1 MKSRATLPGA
11 GPSPSA
17 STSNFPSSCM
27 ASRDFKEMHLN
38 LGTFGRSIRKFICSQ
53 QKRGVLMSKAV
64 KRSTYFSVLFLF
76 VLSSQAVPE
85 GEARLSRTVPITL
98 PESTAIHVTLNNA
111 VGSDRSQPGDH
122 FEATL
127 SQPVVLA
134 GRTVIPEGSRANGV
148 VVDSRR
154 SGRLVGHSH
163 LQIALE
169 SVEVGGSTYEI
180 RTATETK
187 IGKRHGRHNFA
198 LIGGGAGTGL
208 LIGALAAGG
217 GGALLGGPIG
227 AGVGTVAAVVT
238 LRRDIRLPAE
248 TQVTFELATPA
259 TIEVSVP
266 DFAGPAGR
274 PTDRREK

>member
-1 MKSRATLPGA
+1 MSRAVKQL
-11 GPSPSA
+11 SY
-17 STSNFPSSCM
+17 FP
-27 ASRDFKEMHLN
+27 
-38 LGTFGRSIRKFICSQ
+38 
-53 QKRGVLMSKAV
+53 
-64 KRSTYFSVLFLF
+64 VLFLF
-76 VLSSQAVPE
+76 VLSSAATL
-85 GEARLSRTVPITL
+85 EAAGRVSRTVPITL

-127 SQPVVLA
+127 SQPVVLR
-134 GRTVIPEGSRANGV
+134 GRTVIPQGSRATGV
-148 VVDSRR
+148 VVDARR

-169 SVEVGGSTYEI
+169 SIEVGGNTYEI

-187 IGKRHGRHNFA
+187 IGKRHGMHNFA
-198 LIGGGAGTGL
+198 FISGGVGSGL

-217 GGALLGGPIG
+217 GGALIGGPIG

-238 LRRDIRLPAE
+238 CKRDIRLPAE

-259 TIEVSVP
+259 TIDVTDLDV
-266 DFAGPAGR
+266 AGITGR
-274 PTDRREK
+274 PLYLQER